1 MADGLDSNSALV
13 LYSGGQDSATCLA
26 WALSRF
32 KHVETIGFQYGQ
44 IHSVELDVR
53 MPLARAIA
61 ALGLKKSWPGKLG
74 DDTLVDASVLSQI
87 SASKLTG
94 AGEAIIHSQG
104 LPNTFVPG
112 RNLVFLVLAAALAYR
127 RGIRRIVTGVCETDF
142 SGYPDCRDDTIK
154 ALQPALS
161 LGMDARLVI
170 DTPLMWIDKAQ
181 TWRLAHALG
190 GDDLVEFIRMQ
201 SHTCYLGDRSVLH
214 AWGYGCGAC
223 PACELRRLGWSEFQ
237 SSCPNR

>member
-1 MADGLDSNSALV
+1 MADGLDSDSALV

-32 KHVETIGFQYGQ
+32 KRVETIGFTYGQ
-44 IHSVELDVR
+44 THAIELDVR
-53 MPLARAIA
+53 MPLAHAIA
-61 ALGLKKSWPGKLG
+61 AIGQQTSWPGRLA

-87 SASKLTG
+87 SASELTG
-94 AGEAIIHSQG
+94 ASEAIIRSQG
-104 LPNTFVPG
+104 LPTTFVPG

-170 DTPLMWIDKAQ
+170 ETPLMWVNKAQ
-181 TWRLAHALG
+181 TWGLAHALG
-190 GDDLVEFIRMQ
+190 GDDLIELIRTQ
-201 SHTCYLGDRSVLH
+201 SHTCYRGDRSVLH
-214 AWGYGCGAC
+214 PWGYGCGAC
-223 PACELRRLGWSEFQ
+223 PACELRRLGWVEFQ
-237 SSCPNR
+237 SYSTN